1 LKHETLSISVV
12 FVNFSSVK
20 PPAQMQSPS
29 AETQSPLLKTLWR
42 RFWNWI
48 DRNLLHNRKEAEV
61 DIKLAVFS

>member
-1 LKHETLSISVV
+1 M
-12 FVNFSSVK
+12 SS

-29 AETQSPLLKTLWR
+29 AETQIPLLKTLWR